1 MTVPK
6 KMAFLATLFYL
17 LNLIKYRFFLTPKYI
32 IGKGVSLRD
41 GLISITN
48 IRFINVIMIALRS
61 LLFGKEKKY
70 HFCKLNA

>member
-6 KMAFLATLFYL
+6 KIAFLATLFYL
-17 LNLIKYRFFLTPKYI
+17 LHLIKYRFFLTPKYI

-41 GLISITN
+41 IGLISITN

-61 LLFGKEKKY
+61 LLFGKKKDIISVS
-70 HFCKLNA
+70 